1 MGFESPVS
9 ISYLNGCRKII
20 CLLFDIFSN
29 TPTPR
34 RGFGFY
40 KHMFWKKKKD
50 LTFGEAG
57 EKVAAK
63 YLKKKGYKIL
73 DFNYFNPKGRRL
85 GEIDIITKNDNCFVF
100 VEVKTRKLEKFGGSL
115 PEESINRQKLHKLN
129 KIAQFYLR
137 QNKLLDK
144 NWRFDAVSVWL
155 SVDMKEA
162 KVKHLESIFL

>member
-1 MGFESPVS
+1 LGFESPVS

-20 CLLFDIFSN
+20 CLLLDIFSN
-29 TPTPR
+29 APTLR

-40 KHMFWKKKKD
+40 KHMFWRKNND
-50 LTFGEAG
+50 LAFGEAG

-73 DFNYFNPKGRRL
+73 DFNYCNFKGRRL
-85 GEIDIITKNDNCFVF
+85 GEIDIISKDGECFVF
-100 VEVKTRKLEKFGGSL
+100 VEVKTRKLEKFDGSL

-137 QNKLLDK
+137 KNKLLDK

-155 SVDMKEA
+155 SDDMKEA